1 MASPRVFTREA
12 TGLVRAVSMWEAF
25 FFNNWTA
32 GGAWSSLLWISVYP
46 IWFPKADIIGAL
58 GITAIFAT
66 FIGAVYALALVAMP
80 RSGCDYVFVSRTLP
94 PAIGLAFSLNLVF
107 WLLIINAWNVYVPFA
122 FMSQTIFS
130 VGAMI
135 GSPGMI
141 SSWSAVLANPVYV
154 VVLGVIIYMVANL
167 LVIFGMR
174 KYMHGFQRVLNV
186 VCLVAFALIIY
197 YFTVYSNADFIVR
210 FNAYMSPT
218 SGSADPYHDIIKLA
232 TSLGW
237 VRSSGFDWNQTM
249 AVAVLWWF
257 ITTWPMASAWI
268 GGEVKQASN
277 VKIQMVSM
285 IGGSWFTLALA
296 GIFSFFWFRV
306 FSREWLEALGYI
318 VNNYPSQIPAWLS
331 AASPYWGA
339 AWVNFLVGN
348 VPVALI
354 ISLAWFL
361 QGIAVI
367 TPLVIAASRHLFAW
381 SFDRIVPSKLCE
393 VSEHFSSPIPAVA
406 IAGIVS
412 IAGFIFTAYTTWIN
426 FAVAGPL
433 GDVLSLII
441 MSVAAIVFIW
451 KRKDIYEMSQISKLK
466 LAGIPVLPLVGLGSL
481 VSLLIMVG
489 YYFGP
494 INGLALG
501 GVAVPVTGISL
512 ALFGVGIVGF
522 YVAKYVRAKSGLDVN
537 QAFAVIPPE

>member
-46 IWFPKADIIGAL
+46 IWFPNADIIGAL
-58 GITAIFAT
+58 AITAIFAT

-141 SSWSAVLANPVYV
+141 SSWSAVLANPAYV
-154 VVLGVIIYMVANL
+154 VVLGIIIYMVANL

-186 VCLVAFALIIY
+186 VCLVAFVLIVY

-210 FNAYMSPT
+210 FNTYMSQT

-296 GIFSFFWFRV
+296 GLFSFFWFRV

-318 VNNYPSQIPAWLS
+318 VNNYPNQIPAWLS

-451 KRKDIYEMSQISKLK
+451 KRKDIYELSPISKLK

-501 GVAVPVTGISL
+501 GVAVPVTGISFG
-512 ALFGVGIVGF
+512 LFGVGIVGF
-522 YVAKYVRAKSGLDVN
+522 YVAKYVRAKSGLDVT